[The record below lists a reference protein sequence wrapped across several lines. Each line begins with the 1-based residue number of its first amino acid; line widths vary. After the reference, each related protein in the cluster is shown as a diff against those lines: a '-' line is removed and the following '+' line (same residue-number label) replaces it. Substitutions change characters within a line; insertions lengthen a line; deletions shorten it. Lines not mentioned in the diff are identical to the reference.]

1 MDSTVPTVLVVEDD
15 DDVRA
20 RICSAIKEEP
30 RLALMANVAT
40 FHAASSVLG
49 RNIPRL
55 ALIDLELPDGS
66 GADLIRWLSTQSETV
81 DCLVLTVFGDERHV
95 VSAIEAGA
103 AGYLLKG
110 EDSMQIGPALIKVL
124 EGEAPISSA
133 VARHILTRARR
144 TVINPGVSD
153 SQIERLTPTELE
165 VLGLI
170 AKGYTAPEIATMTNR
185 SPNTVPTHVR
195 NIYRKLS
202 VHSRGEAVFEAMQL
216 GLIAP
221 DISG

>member
-1 MDSTVPTVLVVEDD
+1 MLVVEDN

-20 RICSAIKEEP
+20 RICTAIKQEP
-30 RLALMANVAT
+30 ALALMADVAT

-49 RNIPRL
+49 KQIPRL

-81 DCLVLTVFGDERHV
+81 DSLVLTVFGDERHV
-95 VSAIEAGA
+95 VAAIEAGA

-110 EDSMQIGPALIKVL
+110 EDSLQIGPSLLKVL
-124 EGEAPISSA
+124 DGEAPISSA

-144 TVINPGVSD
+144 TVLNPAARD
-153 SQIERLTPTELE
+153 ETTERLTPTELE

-170 AKGYTAPEIATMTNR
+170 AKGYSAPEIAAMTNR

-202 VHSRGEAVFEAMQL
+202 VHSRGEAVFEAMQM

-221 DISG
+221 EGS

>member
-1 MDSTVPTVLVVEDD
+1 MDTAVPTVLVVEDD

-20 RICSAIKEEP
+20 RICAAIANEP
-30 RLALMANVAT
+30 RLALMADVAT

-49 RNIPRL
+49 RKIPRL

-66 GADLIRWLSTQSETV
+66 GADLIRWLSTQSEPV
-81 DCLVLTVFGDERHV
+81 DSLVLTVFGDERHV

-110 EDSMQIGPALIKVL
+110 EDSMQIGPSLIKVL

-144 TVINPGVSD
+144 TVLSPATRD
-153 SQIERLTPTELE
+153 PQAERLTPTELE
-165 VLGLI
+165 VLGFI
-170 AKGYTAPEIATMTNR
+170 AKGYSAPEIAALTNR

-221 DISG
+221 EVSG

>member
-1 MDSTVPTVLVVEDD
+1 METSAPTVLVVEDN

-20 RICSAIKEEP
+20 RICTAIKQEP
-30 RLALMANVAT
+30 ALALMADVAT

-49 RNIPRL
+49 KQIPRL

-81 DCLVLTVFGDERHV
+81 DSLVLTVFGDERHV
-95 VSAIEAGA
+95 VAAIEAGA

-110 EDSMQIGPALIKVL
+110 EDSLQIGPSLLKVL
-124 EGEAPISSA
+124 DGEAPISSA

-144 TVINPGVSD
+144 TVLNPAARD
-153 SQIERLTPTELE
+153 ETTERLTPTELE

-170 AKGYTAPEIATMTNR
+170 AKGYSAPEIAAMTNR

-202 VHSRGEAVFEAMQL
+202 VHSRGEAVFEAMQM

-221 DISG
+221 EGS

>member
-1 MDSTVPTVLVVEDD
+1 MLVVEDN

-20 RICSAIKEEP
+20 RICTAIKQEP
-30 RLALMANVAT
+30 ALALMADVAT

-49 RNIPRL
+49 KQIPRL

-81 DCLVLTVFGDERHV
+81 DSLVLTVFGDERHV
-95 VSAIEAGA
+95 VAAIEAGA

-110 EDSMQIGPALIKVL
+110 EDSLQIGPSLLKVL
-124 EGEAPISSA
+124 NGEAPISSA

-144 TVINPGVSD
+144 TVLNPAARD
-153 SQIERLTPTELE
+153 ETTERLTPTELE

-170 AKGYTAPEIATMTNR
+170 AKGYSAPEIAAMTNR

-202 VHSRGEAVFEAMQL
+202 VHSRGEAVFEAMQM

-221 DISG
+221 EGS